1 MLANTN
7 SDANWQRRP
16 TNGIDHLLVE
26 AITAANPSIAD
37 RLCQPELQVITKMNG
52 GAKRDRTADLLHAMQ
67 ALSQLSYSP
76 ISKFWTKPDLG
87 FR

>member
-26 AITAANPSIAD
+26 AITAVNPSIAD
-37 RLCQPELQVITKMNG
+37 RL
-52 GAKRDRTADLLHAMQ
+52 
-67 ALSQLSYSP
+67 
-76 ISKFWTKPDLG
+76 
-87 FR
+87 